1 MTQAVEAALLAAG
14 RALSVEE
21 LVALF
26 EEEAVPPTRRE
37 IRDSIE
43 ALRELWEGRALEL
56 AEVSSGFRMQVR
68 ASHSRW
74 MTRLWAERPPRYT
87 RALLETLALIA
98 YRQPITRGQIE
109 DVRGV
114 SVSTSIVK
122 TLLEREWVRVV
133 GHREV
138 PGRPALYGTTR
149 TFLDH
154 FNLKS
159 LEELPALQEVR
170 DIEGMVPDL
179 FRAVP
184 VPALGP
190 DRGDGA
196 TLSFDGDGQSQPG
209 EAEGE
214 AGESPPGEVEG
225 EAGDSPPVASASPSP
240 AVPAPPGRE
249 SAHAA
254 RDGGSASATSLVGN
268 ESQSTGGES
277 EIAN

>member
-1 MTQAVEAALLAAG
+1 MTPELRTHAVEAALLAAG
-14 RALSVEE
+14 RALSVDE

-26 EEEAVPPTRRE
+26 EEETPPPTRRE
-37 IRDSIE
+37 IHDSIE
-43 ALRELWEGRALEL
+43 ALRELWAGRSLEL
-56 AEVSSGFRMQVR
+56 AEVASGFRMQVR

-114 SVSTSIVK
+114 SVSTSIIR

-149 TFLDH
+149 AFLDH

-159 LEELPALQEVR
+159 LEELPALQEIR

-179 FRAVP
+179 FRAAPAPGGMAQEVP
-184 VPALGP
+184 PAARGAP
-190 DRGDGA
+190 SPESAPAGGDGGGA
-196 TLSFDGDGQSQPG
+196 PPPAGGSPSRGAPVAASGGSENAAPDAAPGTGEGRAGDDGQT
-209 EAEGE
+209 E
-214 AGESPPGEVEG
+214 
-225 EAGDSPPVASASPSP
+225 D
-240 AVPAPPGRE
+240 
-249 SAHAA
+249 
-254 RDGGSASATSLVGN
+254 
-268 ESQSTGGES
+268 GES
-277 EIAN
+277 ETAS

>member
-1 MTQAVEAALLAAG
+1 MTPELRTRAVEGALLAAG
-14 RALSVEE
+14 RALSVDE

-26 EEEAVPPTRRE
+26 EDEDQPPTRQD

-43 ALRELWEGRALEL
+43 ALRALWEGRALEL
-56 AEVSSGFRMQVR
+56 AEVASGFRMQVR
-68 ASHSRW
+68 TSHARR

-98 YRQPITRGQIE
+98 YRQPVTRGQIE

-122 TLLEREWVRVV
+122 TLLEREWIRVV

-149 TFLDH
+149 AFLDH

-159 LEELPALQEVR
+159 LEELPVLQEIR

-179 FRAVP
+179 FRGAP
-184 VPALGP
+184 VPGLE
-190 DRGDGA
+190 RGDG
-196 TLSFDGDGQSQPG
+196 G
-209 EAEGE
+209 E
-214 AGESPPGEVEG
+214 EVHSS
-225 EAGDSPPVASASPSP
+225 AGDDAPEEQAGREERVAASPAERGTPPPS
-240 AVPAPPGRE
+240 APTPIHRWRVAAADGTLGTVGGGERHEGGDEGRE
-249 SAHAA
+249 
-254 RDGGSASATSLVGN
+254 
-268 ESQSTGGES
+268 TGTPG
-277 EIAN
+277 

>member
-1 MTQAVEAALLAAG
+1 MTPELRTQAVEAVLLAAG
-14 RALSVEE
+14 RALSVDE

-26 EEEAVPPTRRE
+26 EEEAPPPTRGE
-37 IRDSIE
+37 IRDSID
-43 ALRELWEGRALEL
+43 ALRGLWEGRALEL
-56 AEVSSGFRMQVR
+56 AEVASGFRMQVR

-114 SVSTSIVK
+114 SVSTSIIR

-149 TFLDH
+149 AFLDH

-159 LEELPALQEVR
+159 LEGLPALQEIR

-179 FRAVP
+179 FRAAAM
-184 VPALGP
+184 PAPGGAEQAAHSAAGGERSEEGETAP
-190 DRGDGA
+190 D
-196 TLSFDGDGQSQPG
+196 
-209 EAEGE
+209 EGE
-214 AGESPPGEVEG
+214 ATPSGTGDALPHGDATTPDRERRGGAPDDAPATARGRAEHEGQGEGAEIG
-225 EAGDSPPVASASPSP
+225 AAS
-240 AVPAPPGRE
+240 
-249 SAHAA
+249 
-254 RDGGSASATSLVGN
+254 
-268 ESQSTGGES
+268 
-277 EIAN
+277 